1 MGTEFLKIKESEDA
15 LEIIQNL
22 FDKYYTLQSEEIAV
36 EDAYGRVLFGDVYSR
51 MDFAPFDKAL
61 KDGFTGQ
68 FWS

>member
-36 EDAYGRVLFGDVYSR
+36 EDAFS
-51 MDFAPFDKAL
+51 
-61 KDGFTGQ
+61 
-68 FWS
+68 SI